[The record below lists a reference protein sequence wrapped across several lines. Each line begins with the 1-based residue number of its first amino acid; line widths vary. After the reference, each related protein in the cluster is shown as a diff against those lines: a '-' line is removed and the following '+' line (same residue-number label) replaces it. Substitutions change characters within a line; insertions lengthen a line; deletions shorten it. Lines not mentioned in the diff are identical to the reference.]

1 MFRLYDQPLQA
12 RPSLIF
18 PFLPFFCPPVLS
30 PAWMGWL
37 SPIRFAAVLVSL
49 TTAHTPPTGL
59 VLGFAGVVSLSCP
72 QTGQKSP
79 HRSKFGFSP
88 QNELTPPPKGGGA
101 GYRLSWVC
109 WVCPARAQL
118 PHTAPT
124 GPFWGLAGI
133 RSLLSFQNRTQGHT
147 GPSLVFTAFSW
158 CALGLAK
165 LPNPAPA
172 CIPLLPGWVGSCNAN
187 SRSAPNLPLFLPS

>member
-1 MFRLYDQPLQA
+1 MAFAGPPEPDFSFSAFLLPA
-12 RPSLIF
+12 RPLACVDGLAFSH
-18 PFLPFFCPPVLS
+18 PVSPLPWFRSQL
-30 PAWMGWL
+30 
-37 SPIRFAAVLVSL
+37 
-49 TTAHTPPTGL
+49 AHTPPTGL
-59 VLGFAGVVSLSCP
+59 ILGFAGVVSLSCP

-147 GPSLVFTAFSW
+147 SPSLVLTVFSSYLF
-158 CALGLAK
+158 AQAEP
-165 LPNPAPA
+165 PNPAPA
-172 CIPLLPGWVGSCNAN
+172 CNSPPPGWGGSCRA
-187 SRSAPNLPLFLPS
+187 SSHCAPSLP

>member
-1 MFRLYDQPLQA
+1 MRAAFAGPPEPDFSFSAFLLPA
-12 RPSLIF
+12 RPLACVDGLAFSH
-18 PFLPFFCPPVLS
+18 PVSPLS
-30 PAWMGWL
+30 WFRSQL
-37 SPIRFAAVLVSL
+37 
-49 TTAHTPPTGL
+49 AHTPPTGL
-59 VLGFAGVVSLSCP
+59 VWGFAGVVSLSCP

-187 SRSAPNLPLFLPS
+187 SRSAPSLPLFLPS